1 MNKKN
6 KLSVAQNDISTLMFT
21 GINRPPIKIADRK
34 SDTADFK
41 VVEGDGIS
49 AAVSALPL
57 FKSNKHPKRAW
68 RVLLDSGS
76 DGDLV
81 FVNKKVLKDIRHAD
95 RFRPCKWQTSNGAFT
110 TTKVGSL
117 DLTFPEF
124 SRSKRFS
131 LRPDIQVIPESEEPV
146 FDLIIGTESLQRFG
160 VVLNFGTSR
169 VTIDQITTP
178 MQPLKAFMR
187 STKKII
193 KSHRTGIKFPPINE
207 LEPIS
212 TREATKRATEILD
225 ATYEKADL
233 AAVVNDNC
241 GHLTALQQSQLLA
254 LLHKYEEL
262 FDGTLGDFKT
272 EPVKFHLKKMKS
284 HIMAN
289 RSQSLIVE
297 WPCLE
302 KRSRDCVKLGFSSV
316 SLSLNGGHRPS

>member
-1 MNKKN
+1 
-6 KLSVAQNDISTLMFT
+6 
-21 GINRPPIKIADRK
+21 
-34 SDTADFK
+34 
-41 VVEGDGIS
+41 
-49 AAVSALPL
+49 
-57 FKSNKHPKRAW
+57 
-68 RVLLDSGS
+68 
-76 DGDLV
+76 
-81 FVNKKVLKDIRHAD
+81 
-95 RFRPCKWQTSNGAFT
+95 
-110 TTKVGSL
+110 
-117 DLTFPEF
+117 
-124 SRSKRFS
+124 
-131 LRPDIQVIPESEEPV
+131 
-146 FDLIIGTESLQRFG
+146 
-160 VVLNFGTSR
+160 
-169 VTIDQITTP
+169 
-178 MQPLKAFMR
+178 MQ

-272 EPVKFHLKKMKS
+272 EPVRFHLKKMKS